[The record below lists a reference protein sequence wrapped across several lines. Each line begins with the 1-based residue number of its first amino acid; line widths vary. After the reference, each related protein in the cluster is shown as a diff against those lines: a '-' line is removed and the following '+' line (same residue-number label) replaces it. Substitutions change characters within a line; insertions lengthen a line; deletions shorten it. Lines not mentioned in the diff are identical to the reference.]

1 MRRATVTT
9 TAALAV
15 AALAAAAL
23 AGCGQ
28 TGPLYLPDAGG
39 EVVTRP
45 APTPAPTPAPASA
58 PDASAPD
65 APKH

>member
-1 MRRATVTT
+1 MRRPRRRLRL
-9 TAALAV
+9 AAPRAL
-15 AALAAAAL
+15 AALAALAL

-45 APTPAPTPAPASA
+45 APTPAPAPAPAPA
-58 PDASAPD
+58 PDT
-65 APKH
+65 PKH